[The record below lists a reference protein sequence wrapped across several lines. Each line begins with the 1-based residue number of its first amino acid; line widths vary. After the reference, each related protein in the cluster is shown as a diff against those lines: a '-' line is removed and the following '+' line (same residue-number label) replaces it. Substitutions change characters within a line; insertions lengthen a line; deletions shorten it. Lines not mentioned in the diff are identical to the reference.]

1 MTREGAAEAA
11 GHDGEWR
18 RKKENQRRGGE
29 GCVCAGNDGE
39 RKGEID
45 RERERERNLM
55 EYSENG
61 TRRLKGFP

>member
-18 RKKENQRRGGE
+18 RKKENWRRGTE
-29 GCVCAGNDGE
+29 NE
-39 RKGEID
+39 K
-45 RERERERNLM
+45 EREKGRDRERNLM